1 MIHGLDLLGVRVTL
15 ASSAHTS
22 ESPWDGVA
30 QSTWASAGVSRLEI
44 HTPNIW
50 DRRAIDYAHKYY
62 DTFRRPP
69 RLDSINYAPP
79 SLIRWFGRL
88 ARDLDYDI
96 IINNYAF
103 WGRLVSPAM
112 HRSSITVMDTLD
124 LVSLY
129 RPRFLLMERY
139 LSEPPISP
147 AGVDAAFLRED
158 FFDAQDFR
166 ASDEEF
172 RILDPYQYT
181 LAITPADA
189 DLIARHTRH
198 TRVVTLPMTQ
208 RVLTTAN
215 RYDGAAIFTS
225 GRNPFNVQGYLYFVA
240 RVLPLVLAQESA
252 FCLHVT
258 GAVCHDVL
266 PAERVELHG
275 YVPSLDDEYAHA
287 PFLICPIL
295 GKTGQQVKIVEAMAH
310 SVPVIATRAA
320 AKGSPIVHGVNG
332 LIAGD
337 AVEFAAHVIRL
348 WRDRDLCRRMGKAAQ
363 ETIAQEFSQD
373 RMLESLKLILRRAS

>member
-1 MIHGLDLLGVRVTL
+1 MLGVGVTL
-15 ASSAHTS
+15 ASSTHTS
-22 ESPWDGVA
+22 ESAWDGVTQA
-30 QSTWASAGVSRLEI
+30 AWTSAGVSRLEI
-44 HTPNIW
+44 HHPNTW
-50 DRRAIDYAHKYY
+50 DQRAIKYSHKFY
-62 DTFRRPP
+62 DTLRRPP
-69 RLDSINYAPP
+69 RLDSYNYAPP

-88 ARDLDYDI
+88 ARDLEPDI

-112 HRSSITVMDTLD
+112 HRTSITVMDTLD

-139 LSEPPISP
+139 LSDPPISP
-147 AGVDAAFLRED
+147 FNVDAAFLQED

-166 ASDEEF
+166 ASEQEF
-172 RILDPYQYT
+172 RILDPYKYT

-189 DLIARHTRH
+189 ELIAGQTTH
-198 TRVVTLPMTQ
+198 TRVVTLPMTRQ
-208 RVLTTAN
+208 VLATDN
-215 RYDGAAIFTS
+215 RYDGAAIYTS
-225 GRNPFNVQGYLYFVA
+225 GRNPFNLQGYLYFVA
-240 RVLPLVLAQESA
+240 RVLPLVLAQEPS

-258 GAVCHDVL
+258 GAVCRDVL

-310 SVPVIATRAA
+310 GVPVIATRAA
-320 AKGSPIVHGVNG
+320 AEGSPIRHGVNG
-332 LIAGD
+332 LIARD
-337 AVEFAAHVIRL
+337 AAEFAAHVIRL
-348 WRDRDLCRRMGKAAQ
+348 WRDRELCRRMGIAAR
-363 ETIAQEFSQD
+363 ETIAREFSRE
-373 RMLESLKLILRRAS
+373 RMLDGLKMILGQAQ